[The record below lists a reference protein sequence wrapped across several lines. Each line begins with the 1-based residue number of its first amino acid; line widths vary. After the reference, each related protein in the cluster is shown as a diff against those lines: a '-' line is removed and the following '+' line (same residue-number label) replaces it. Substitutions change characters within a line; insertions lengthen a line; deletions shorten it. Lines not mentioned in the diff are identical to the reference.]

1 MMEVPAAGAEV
12 PLVNAKAAVVL
23 VGEEEVGR
31 RAQGSAAG
39 CCRCSRCEAV
49 LATLLVL
56 AALAALA
63 LGYVLYAHVH
73 THTPPSPQVRNG
85 SFVLTGGG
93 WVEQLCGGVCVGWW
107 GGVGGGVSVT

>member
-49 LATLLVL
+49 LVTLLVL
-56 AALAALA
+56 AALP

-73 THTPPSPQVRNG
+73 THTPPTTEVRNG
-85 SFVLTGGG
+85 SFVQTGGGGWG
-93 WVEQLCGGVCVGWW
+93 WVEQLA
-107 GGVGGGVSVT
+107 VGGHLTWSD